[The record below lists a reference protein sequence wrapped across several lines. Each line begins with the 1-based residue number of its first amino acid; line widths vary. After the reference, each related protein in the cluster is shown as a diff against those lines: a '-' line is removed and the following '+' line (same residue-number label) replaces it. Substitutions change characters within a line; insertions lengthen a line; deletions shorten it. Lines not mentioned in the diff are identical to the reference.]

1 MAQKDGEPDTN
12 AGSSAAFAATIA
24 PISDSGTEATIA
36 APSSTGPTNP
46 HSRPLAEDF
55 PEVSAAHYVT
65 EREIARGGMGKI
77 VAAEDRRLHRRVA
90 LKSLLD
96 PAGDHITR
104 FQREALITARLQ
116 HPGIVPVYEAGKWPN
131 GEPFFAMKLVSGR
144 PLDKVI
150 AEASRL
156 EDRLAIIP
164 RLAAAC
170 DAIAYA
176 HSQRIIH
183 RDLKPGNVLIG
194 DYGETVV
201 IDWGLAKDLDA
212 TDTHD
217 SYKRDPKPKPARDEA
232 TTQSSTLTIAGAVM
246 GTPAYMAPEQARG
259 EPLDQRADVFSLGAM
274 LYHTLAGV
282 PPYNARTATDVIAAA
297 ALGKIVPLSQRER
310 RAPADLVAIVTR
322 AMAQSPY
329 DRYPDAGELASEL
342 RRFLTGQLVGAHRY
356 TTLQRV
362 TRFVRMHRAAVTIS
376 VVALAGFAI
385 GGTVAINNI
394 VEARDRARREEQIA
408 ITRQEAAEH
417 LIDYMLDD
425 MKTRLSAAGRLDL
438 LAGLGNEVKN
448 YYKKLSDMPG
458 GMPREDEIRMAQA
471 IELIGTAEQTSGN
484 PDQALAT
491 WREARERLTTVIGT
505 DTSAATHRLRMMIA
519 RFDYEAGRVFQERGK
534 PKEALDYFEKAKT
547 AFDKLRDEDPRDK
560 AVLLAA
566 GDTHDRLGD
575 LLRIDGKIDEAF
587 DEYNAG
593 KAEREKAQQL
603 GDGRTSDALLA
614 VSTSHFKLA
623 SIFQNRG
630 ESGAA
635 LEEYQLARR
644 LRDTLLEGAPDNV
657 QYQEAVL
664 DVQRELGELQRQ
676 LGDTTAAI
684 DTYKL
689 ALPVAQSLMQRDPTN
704 TDWQYARGNLMS
716 DLGYTLIDSGAY
728 NDGIA
733 RVTEAAE
740 VLRGLVALDPKSARY
755 RTALSKTNMRMGD
768 AHLALGQMAE
778 ALTDYRQALEL
789 REELIDADTKNVA
802 YRRSV
807 AWAYAKLAMAY
818 TTSGR
823 EPQAIEAHEHALDIR
838 KALVAESPS
847 QGGFKNELA
856 SSEVEL
862 GRLLAAK
869 EPKRAAELIK
879 SGLDRAHMLVA
890 GDMINIE
897 WKETLTQGLLARAAL
912 ATATADT
919 ALRDASLQEA
929 LDVATDALSHA
940 PHNASWPCY
949 LAEIHIARREWK
961 LARDLLEPLDKASR
975 LPAQRRPLLDRAR
988 AQR

>member
-1 MAQKDGEPDTN
+1 MAQKKSDP
-12 AGSSAAFAATIA
+12 ALAATIA
-24 PISDSGTEATIA
+24 PISDSGTDETIA
-36 APSSTGPTNP
+36 APSSSGPTNP
-46 HSRPLAEDF
+46 DGRALTDDF

-96 PAGDHITR
+96 PGGEHITR

-217 SYKRDPKPKPARDEA
+217 SYKRDPKPKPASDEA
-232 TTQSSTLTIAGAVM
+232 ATQSSTLTIAGAVM

-310 RAPADLVAIVTR
+310 RAPADLVAIVER
-322 AMAQSPY
+322 AMAHSTF

-356 TTLQRV
+356 TTLQRM
-362 TRFVRMHRAAVTIS
+362 TRFVRRHRAAVTIS
-376 VVALAGFAI
+376 VVALAGFAV

-491 WREARERLTTVIGT
+491 WREARERLLAVVGH
-505 DTSAATHRLRMMIA
+505 DTSANTHRLRMMIA

-534 PKEALDYFEKAKT
+534 PQDALAYFEKAKT

-593 KAEREKAQQL
+593 KAERERAQQL
-603 GDGRTSDALLA
+603 GDGRTTDALLA

-623 SIFQNRG
+623 SVYQNRG

-689 ALPVAQSLMQRDPTN
+689 ALPVLQSLSQRDPTN
-704 TDWQYARGNLMS
+704 TDWQYARGNLTS
-716 DLGYTLIDSGAY
+716 DLGFTLIDSGAY
-728 NDGIA
+728 KDGLA
-733 RVTEAAE
+733 RVNEAAE
-740 VLRGLVALDPKSARY
+740 VLKSLVALDPQSARY
-755 RTALSKTNMRMGD
+755 RTALSKTHMRAGD
-768 AHLALGQMAE
+768 AQLALGQTAD
-778 ALTDYRQALEL
+778 AITAYRAALEL
-789 REELIDADTKNVA
+789 RQELIDADAKNVA

-807 AWAYAKLAMAY
+807 AWAYAKLGKAFAIE
-818 TTSGR
+818 GR
-823 EPQAIEAHEHALDIR
+823 DMQAIEAHEQALEMR
-838 KALVAESPS
+838 KILVAESPS

-862 GRLLAAK
+862 GRLLVAK

-890 GDMINIE
+890 GDMINVE

-912 ATATADT
+912 AQATSDS
-919 ALRDASLQEA
+919 ALRDATLEEA
-929 LDVATDALSHA
+929 VEVATDALSHA
-940 PHNASWPCY
+940 PQNASWPCY
-949 LAEIHIARREWK
+949 LAEIHIARKEWK
-961 LARDLLEPLDKASR
+961 PARDLLEPLAKANR
-975 LPAQRRPLLDRAR
+975 LPADRRSLLDRAR

>member
-1 MAQKDGEPDTN
+1 MAQKKSDP
-12 AGSSAAFAATIA
+12 ALAATIA
-24 PISDSGTEATIA
+24 PISDSGTDATIA
-36 APSSTGPTNP
+36 APSSSGPTNP
-46 HSRPLAEDF
+46 DGRALVEDF
-55 PEVSAAHYVT
+55 PEVSTAHYVT

-96 PAGDHITR
+96 PAGEHITR

-131 GEPFFAMKLVSGR
+131 GDPFFAMKLVSGR

-217 SYKRDPKPKPARDEA
+217 SYKRDPKPRPKTDEA

-259 EPLDQRADVFSLGAM
+259 ESLDQRADVFSLGAM

-310 RAPADLVAIVTR
+310 RAPADLVAIVER
-322 AMAQSPY
+322 AMAHSPY

-356 TTLQRV
+356 TTLQRM
-362 TRFVRMHRAAVTIS
+362 TRFVKRHRAAVTIS
-376 VVALAGFAI
+376 VVALTGFAV

-408 ITRQEAAEH
+408 LTRQAAAEH

-491 WREARERLTTVIGT
+491 WREARERLIEVVGK

-534 PKEALDYFEKAKT
+534 PKDALEYFEKAKA

-623 SIFQNRG
+623 SVYQNRG

-704 TDWQYARGNLMS
+704 TDWQYARGNLIS
-716 DLGYTLIDSGAY
+716 DLGFTLIDSGAY
-728 NDGIA
+728 KDGIA

-755 RTALSKTNMRMGD
+755 RTALSKTNMRTGD
-768 AHLALGQMAE
+768 AHLALGQTAD
-778 ALTDYRQALEL
+778 AITDYRQALEL
-789 REELIDADTKNVA
+789 REELIDADAKNVA

-807 AWAYAKLAMAY
+807 AWAYAKLAAAY
-818 TTSGR
+818 AIEGR

-862 GRLLAAK
+862 GRLLATK
-869 EPKRAAELIK
+869 EPKRAADLIK

-912 ATATADT
+912 AASSADA
-919 ALRDASLQEA
+919 ALRDASLKEA

-940 PHNASWPCY
+940 AQNASWPCY
-949 LAEIHIARREWK
+949 LAEIHVARREWK
-961 LARDLLEPLDKASR
+961 LARDLLEPLEKANR
-975 LPAQRRPLLDRAR
+975 LPAHRRALLDRAR